1 MKTKK
6 GFTLIEL
13 IVVIAILGILA
24 LFLVPSF
31 MGYARDAKLEVMK
44 ANVRT
49 GQSAYAYA
57 LTKYEDEKN
66 EVTQKKS
73 IGEEVCKNMNGIAC
87 YYFVKN
93 DLPEKITKYPSMVF
107 SMGEK
112 QNMEGGSISY
122 YLDEKNSCSY
132 IYAYDGY
139 KDLWSCSVN
148 GTYIQTEEEK

>member
-57 LTKYEDEKN
+57 LTKYEDVKIETEQKN
-66 EVTQKKS
+66 L
-73 IGEEVCKNMNGIAC
+73 IGEEACKNMNGIAC
-87 YYFVKN
+87 YYLVDKK
-93 DLPEKITKYPSMVF
+93 PPKITEYPYMIF

-112 QNMEGGSISY
+112 QNMQGGYVAY
-122 YLDEKNSCSY
+122 YLDENNSCSY
-132 IYAYDGY
+132 IYTYDD

-148 GTYIQTEEEK
+148 GTYIQTDVEK

>member
-1 MKTKK
+1 MRYFKVKTKK

-66 EVTQKKS
+66 EVTQK
-73 IGEEVCKNMNGIAC
+73 N
-87 YYFVKN
+87 
-93 DLPEKITKYPSMVF
+93 
-107 SMGEK
+107 
-112 QNMEGGSISY
+112 
-122 YLDEKNSCSY
+122 
-132 IYAYDGY
+132 
-139 KDLWSCSVN
+139 
-148 GTYIQTEEEK
+148 